1 MGTTATGQVAY
12 VGIPGTRSHL
22 YSGEFFSEL
31 NAIAQEQDSAIIGKN
46 TILELWNLKSESFQF
61 DL

>member
-31 NAIAQEQDSAIIGKN
+31 NAIAQEQDSAIIGKYLLLLAFH
-46 TILELWNLKSESFQF
+46 TVF
-61 DL
+61 